1 MQQPLRV
8 AIVIAHHVATIPLC
22 RRRARA
28 FVQDG
33 PDRLGERPVGIET
46 LEKII
51 LIEVVSYRELGN
63 IDELVTILQIVHDYD
78 VVMTPVNESANEIAA
93 DKAGA
98 ACDYM
103 H

>member
-1 MQQPLRV
+1 
-8 AIVIAHHVATIPLC
+8 
-22 RRRARA
+22 
-28 FVQDG
+28 VQNG
-33 PDRLGERPVGIET
+33 PDRFSEPPVGIET

-63 IDELVTILQIVHDYD
+63 IDELVTILQIVHNDD
-78 VVMTPVNESANEIAA
+78 VVMTPVNESANEITA
-93 DKAGA
+93 DEAGA